1 MDQSILLYG
10 ISISNNTIN
19 SSNINSR
26 SSSNSK
32 VNNNNSSSSSK
43 SNKTITILV
52 ILSVAIAYQSF
63 HQIMTVTKP
72 GEEEGLMVQ
81 VMSTRG
87 TINQGKG
94 YYLLHF
100 EIIVFINGVMRRY
113 NHLDSQL

>member
-1 MDQSILLYG
+1 
-10 ISISNNTIN
+10 
-19 SSNINSR
+19 
-26 SSSNSK
+26 
-32 VNNNNSSSSSK
+32 
-43 SNKTITILV
+43 
-52 ILSVAIAYQSF
+52 
-63 HQIMTVTKP
+63 MTVTKP